1 MPNTVIIMKKALYN
15 HILASQNPETGM
27 TTYYLPLVAGSK
39 RGYSS
44 AFETFTCCVGTGF
57 ENHARYGEAI
67 YFKDKKNNIFVNLY
81 IPSVLTWQEKGITL
95 KQEGNY
101 ERDGNI
107 RITVTP
113 SKSEKFS
120 MLLQFLIG
128 RRRKQK

>member
-1 MPNTVIIMKKALYN
+1 
-15 HILASQNPETGM
+15 M

-81 IPSVLTWQEKGITL
+81 IPSVLTWQDTAIAGESADSAQKKI
-95 KQEGNY
+95 N
-101 ERDGNI
+101 DC
-107 RITVTP
+107 
-113 SKSEKFS
+113 SET
-120 MLLQFLIG
+120 G
-128 RRRKQK
+128 RKL